1 MTTKTKTIRRTAA
14 EIIAFHFS
22 SDIAEVRDM
31 IYQPTRYR
39 TCKVYVW
46 GEDYYCCPTER
57 QALPKDPDFD
67 DTFKWEKVAEYY
79 GRTVYCSKAG
89 QDV

>member
-1 MTTKTKTIRRTAA
+1 MSKAIRRSGA

-22 SDIAEVRDM
+22 SDIGEVRDM

-39 TCKVYVW
+39 NPYVYCW
-46 GEDYYCCPTER
+46 GDDYFCCPTER
-57 QALPKDPDFD
+57 QKLPKDPDFS
-67 DTFKWEKVAEYY
+67 DTFKWEEIATYY
-79 GRTVYCSKAG
+79 GRKVYRSKAG